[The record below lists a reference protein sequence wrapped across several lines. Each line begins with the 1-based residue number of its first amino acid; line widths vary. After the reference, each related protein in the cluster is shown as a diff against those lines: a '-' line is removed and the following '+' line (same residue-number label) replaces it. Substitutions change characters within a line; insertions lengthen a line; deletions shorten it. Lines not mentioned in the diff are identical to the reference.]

1 MEEMKELCIE
11 ESKGQEQLTLQPGE
25 LMAKE
30 EYIQKRNQYEASR
43 ICNLSHKTRLAMHPV
58 LWLALTIMNALNGFH
73 CTMLSNCKLPRTNK
87 PIIFCITH
95 IGKHDIEIC
104 AQVLKKHFYLLS
116 GDFENLH
123 GTFDGTFIELNGIV
137 YLNKYISEDR
147 TKSKETCVRILK
159 SGGNIMWFPEG
170 IWNLSPSQPVLHL
183 PFGIIEVAQKAN
195 AAIIPIAI
203 EQYGKEFFVN
213 IGEIFDTAP
222 YCEKY
227 QSDVQQKL
235 AAIADLRD
243 AMATLKWE
251 IWASMKPWN
260 RSDMPAVLFEQFINE
275 RLKEWH
281 GFTYEDVRAR
291 EFNPKGDV
299 DDKQAF
305 SHLEHLIPSKENAF
319 LFRKI

>member
-1 MEEMKELCIE
+1 MEKTVIE
-11 ESKGQEQLTLQPGE
+11 RKVETKQHILHPGE
-25 LMAKE
+25 MMCKE
-30 EYIQKRNQYEASR
+30 EYIQKRNRYEASR
-43 ICNLSHKTRLAMHPV
+43 ICNLSHRTRLAMHPV
-58 LWLALTIMNALNGFH
+58 LWLALTTMNALNGFH
-73 CTMLSNCKLPRTNK
+73 CTLLSNCKLPRTDK

-137 YLNKYISEDR
+137 YLNKYIREDKA
-147 TKSKETCVRILK
+147 KSKQTCVRVLK

-170 IWNLSPSQPVLHL
+170 VWNLSPNQPVLHL

-195 AAIIPIAI
+195 AAIIPVAI

-213 IGEIFDTAP
+213 IGEVFDVAP
-222 YCEKY
+222 YCRKY
-227 QSDVQQKL
+227 PSDVQQKL

-243 AMATLKWE
+243 IMATLKWD
-251 IWASMKPWN
+251 IWASKKPWN
-260 RSDMPAVLFEQFINE
+260 RKDMPENVFDQFVNE

-291 EFNPKGDV
+291 EFNPNGGV
-299 DDKQAF
+299 NEREAF
-305 SHLEHLIPSKENAF
+305 AHLTHLNPSRENAF
-319 LFRKI
+319 LLRER